1 MTVKG
6 KNMKNKIE
14 IFGFASLLA
23 AVGAPSARAGH
34 VSFRIGASFGFP
46 AAVCST
52 PVYAPPPVYCAGPAP
67 VVVVAPRVV
76 YAAPVACAA
85 PVAPMAPVYGAPQ
98 TVVYARPAY
107 YAPPPPV
114 HVAPASFYIAP
125 PALGISI
132 GFGGGHSHR
141 RHW

>member
-1 MTVKG
+1 MTVKN
-6 KNMKNKIE
+6 KNMKNKIV

-23 AVGAPSARAGH
+23 AAGVPSAQAGH
-34 VSFRIGASFGFP
+34 VSFSIGARFGFP

-52 PVYAPPPVYCAGPAP
+52 PVFAPPPVYCAGPTP
-67 VVVVAPRVV
+67 VVVVAPRIV

-85 PVAPMAPVYGAPQ
+85 PAAPWAPVYGAPGP
-98 TVVYARPAY
+98 VVYARPSY

-114 HVAPASFYIAP
+114 YVAPAPCCFAP
-125 PALGISI
+125 PAFGISI